1 MFNTAK
7 NPELAWEFIK
17 LMTTGDFAAQ
27 WGEQSGYFPG
37 QQSLLT
43 ETMSSD
49 DPLVAP
55 FATQLVD
62 GGGTVP
68 VTPKFGAVQAKKTTN
83 TAIQA
88 ILSGQKTVEQATS
101 DAAAE
106 MNEIMNGN

>member
-1 MFNTAK
+1 MFETAENK
-7 NPELAWEFIK
+7 DLAWKFIE
-17 LMTTGDFAAQ
+17 LMTTGEFAEQ

-37 QQSLLT
+37 QASLLA
-43 ETMSSD
+43 ETMESD

-55 FATQLVD
+55 FATQLVE

-88 ILSGQKTVEQATS
+88 ILSGRRRSSRRSPTPPPR
-101 DAAAE
+101 
-106 MNEIMNGN
+106 

>member
-1 MFNTAK
+1 M
-7 NPELAWEFIK
+7 
-17 LMTTGDFAAQ
+17 Q
-27 WGEQSGYFPG
+27 
-37 QQSLLT
+37 
-43 ETMSSD
+43 SD

-55 FATQLVD
+55 FATQMVD

-106 MNEIMNGN
+106 MDEIMNGN